1 MLCLELAA
9 HPGFVAGQ
17 RVLELGS
24 GCGVVGIAAAAV
36 GAAHVVL
43 TDVEGPVLRNLRSCM
58 HLNAAA
64 KGDACTQAQGDVME
78 VEAEGCGAEGLGCGG
93 EGVPTDAELFDEA
106 EEVEDFDLGEMIG
119 GGEERRQGTGS
130 CGAGAGD
137 KAWEAGNMS
146 VRLLDW
152 AESVR
157 ALEGEGAAAAAGAG
171 QGQQQEEDMPPHVP
185 ISERFSVIVASE
197 VMYERAHA
205 ELVAAVVAHR
215 LAPGGRALLNCAVRE
230 LKVRALGVASRT
242 GSGSTR
248 FSSGLGLERGSV
260 AVHDE
265 RHVGLRVVALGSAG
279 VERGTGTAARAAT
292 QTGPR
297 VGTSGLQY
305 AKPLGGIQHLA
316 VELSSAS

>member
-1 MLCLELAA
+1 MVAHMLCLELAA

-64 KGDACTQAQGDVME
+64 GAAAAGGASTPGQGDGME
-78 VEAEGCGAEGLGCGG
+78 VEAEGCGAGGQGCGAG
-93 EGVPTDAELFDEA
+93 GVPTDAELFDEA
-106 EEVEDFDLGEMIG
+106 EEVEDFDLGEMMG
-119 GGEERRQGTGS
+119 GGEERRQGMGS
-130 CGAGAGD
+130 CTGGAGE

-157 ALEGEGAAAAAGAG
+157 ALEGKEAAAGPGAG
-171 QGQQQEEDMPPHVP
+171 QGQQQEEDLPPHVP
-185 ISERFSVIVASE
+185 ASERFSVIVASE

-230 LKVRALGVASRT
+230 LKVRAFGIASRS
-242 GSGSTR
+242 GSGSR
-248 FSSGLGLERGSV
+248 RCSFGLGWTGEMGKVPQCTICGIWVGGRERLLVQGLEQGQ
-260 AVHDE
+260 E
-265 RHVGLRVVALGSAG
+265 RWPVQPRRRDPG
-279 VERGTGTAARAAT
+279 RAQQDCTRA
-292 QTGPR
+292 
-297 VGTSGLQY
+297 
-305 AKPLGGIQHLA
+305 
-316 VELSSAS
+316 